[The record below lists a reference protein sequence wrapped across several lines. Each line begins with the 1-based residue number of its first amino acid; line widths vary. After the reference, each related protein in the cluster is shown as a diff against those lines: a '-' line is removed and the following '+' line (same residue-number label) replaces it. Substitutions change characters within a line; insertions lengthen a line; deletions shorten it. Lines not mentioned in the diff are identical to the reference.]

1 MEGVLEKTSSDG
13 TAHLGR
19 WKVWQQNEDRY
30 IEVSYR
36 TSTER
41 ALLTLRSVSND
52 ACHREAERLF
62 NRLTRRTLP
71 VNGPGRS

>member
-19 WKVWQQNEDRY
+19 WRVWLQNEDRY

-41 ALLTLRSVSND
+41 ALLTLRSVSNE

-62 NRLTRRTLP
+62 SRLTRRKVP
-71 VNGPGRS
+71 GNGLGLT